1 MDKSI
6 SKPTKV
12 FIVLRVDP
20 LQICRPVAVRT
31 RMIEAIVSSEEI
43 QSSFPK
49 MRFAILPW
57 NCYDVDSLVSDANE
71 NLLSLLK

>member
-1 MDKSI
+1 MTMI
-6 SKPTKV
+6 NIKPIKV

-31 RMIEAIVSSEEI
+31 RMCAAIDASEEL
-43 QSSFPK
+43 QYNFRN

-57 NCYDVDSLVSDANE
+57 TCYDVDALTNEANN
-71 NLLSLLK
+71 NLKSLL

>member
-1 MDKSI
+1 MDMNI

-20 LQICRPVAVRT
+20 LQICRPIAVRT

-57 NCYDVDSLVSDANE
+57 NCYDVDSLVTEANE
-71 NLLSLLK
+71 NLKSLL